1 MKLLA
6 ITALIAAV
14 VPALPAGPPPGGART
29 DAARPGAVRPADC
42 VDAHADARLRP
53 GHADARLRPGGHG
66 REPNDLTPGEAA
78 AVEQQLNQILDRLG
92 LDLRPTDGPNGP
104 NGPGS
109 TGGSGGKKGT
119 DGQSTGDDLR
129 AAAPI
134 SIPVYFHVLHDGSKG
149 NVSTAAVERQIST
162 LNASYGGRNGGANTR
177 VTFTLRAV
185 SRTDNASWFS
195 DPERYEET
203 YKPRL
208 RKGGKSTLNLYSA
221 HIGGDLLGWSTFP
234 WKYKSEPKMDGVTIH
249 YGSMPGGPIDNFN
262 KGFSATHEVGHWL
275 GLYHTFQDGCGGRG
289 DRVADTP
296 AERDPTNGC
305 PSGKDTCESPGDD
318 PVHNYM
324 DYSYDT
330 CMTEF
335 TAGQGSRIH
344 KVWTAYRA

>member
-6 ITALIAAV
+6 VTALIAAV
-14 VPALPAGPPPGGART
+14 VPAMPSDPPPATATRPDATRHGDCADGA
-29 DAARPGAVRPADC
+29 
-42 VDAHADARLRP
+42 
-53 GHADARLRPGGHG
+53 HADARLRPGGHG
-66 REPNDLTPGEAA
+66 HEHNELTPGQAA
-78 AVEQQLNQILDRLG
+78 AVEQQLNRILDGLG
-92 LDLRPTDGPNGP
+92 LDLGPADGTRGE
-104 NGPGS
+104 S
-109 TGGSGGKKGT
+109 TARG
-119 DGQSTGDDLR
+119 LR

-149 NVSTAAVERQIST
+149 NVSTAEVNRQIST
-162 LNASYGGRNGGANTR
+162 LNASYGGRNGGANTQ
-177 VTFTLRAV
+177 VSFKLRAV
-185 SRTDNASWFS
+185 SRTDNATWFN
-195 DPERYEET
+195 DPEQYEGT

-221 HIGGDLLGWSTFP
+221 QIGGDLLGWSTFP

-249 YGSMPGGPIDNFN
+249 YGSMPGGPIENFN

-275 GLYHTFQDGCGGRG
+275 GLYHTFQDGCGGKG

-305 PSGKDTCESPGDD
+305 PSGKDTCLSPGDD
-318 PVHNYM
+318 PIHNYM

-330 CMTEF
+330 CMTSF

-344 KVWTAYRA
+344 KVWKAYRA